1 MVLGVTLSASLALVN
16 NAMEKAPFVQMFED
30 RRADWPRT
38 AKKQENPMNLLKKRA
53 LAALIATCLAPCA
66 WSADEA
72 QHPAHAKIIAADS
85 SKPVLLA
92 GLRPQP
98 ELVWQRTSPNSK
110 ELDGPV
116 LYQILFRSSA
126 MPGHLPKIAP
136 NFTLTDSLISEGNG
150 FIAIGALSINSS
162 GIVTFANGQTF
173 PGGNGTVSSISAG
186 AGLTGGT
193 ITTTGTIGLDT
204 AFTDN
209 RYLRLNGGAMAGTI
223 TFANG
228 QTFPGAGTIT
238 GIATGPSLTGGGTS
252 GNVFL
257 NIAPGGV
264 TNPMLAANSVS
275 NANIADGSLNPAKI
289 AGTAAI
295 LGSNSFTGN
304 QSITGNITAS
314 GAVGIGTSAPAFKLQ
329 AVDSDATASGIQ
341 INASNTS
348 TVTNSFSVFS
358 ASANNGAVVSQMYA
372 DGLGTGPLG
381 TPGGVFGTFT
391 PHPIGFFTG
400 NIQRMGID
408 TDGSVS
414 INNKITI
421 YNGVPTA
428 GNGVPSIV
436 AAVNLTGLKTGQN
449 LALFTPSAPGLF
461 RVSVYELCTTADA
474 SAAIASFLNW
484 RDLSGTDQ
492 SITLT
497 PSGFIPALSCNAKGR
512 YTSVSTVVQSVANI
526 PIGLQVTPFNAFTT
540 GDYAV
545 FATVEQL
552 F

>member
-1 MVLGVTLSASLALVN
+1 
-16 NAMEKAPFVQMFED
+16 
-30 RRADWPRT
+30 
-38 AKKQENPMNLLKKRA
+38 MNLLKKRA
-53 LAALIATCLAPCA
+53 LAVLIATCLAPYA
-66 WSADEA
+66 WSADQT
-72 QHPAHAKIIAADS
+72 QHPIGAHAKTLAADS
-85 SKPVLLA
+85 SKPVLPA

-110 ELDGPV
+110 ALDGPV

-126 MPGHLPKIAP
+126 TPAHLPKIAS
-136 NFTLTDSLISEGNG
+136 NFTLTNSLISEGNG

-275 NANIADGSLNPAKI
+275 NTNIADGSLNPAKI
-289 AGTAAI
+289 AGTAAV

-304 QSITGNITAS
+304 QSINGNITAS
-314 GAVGIGTSAPAFKLQ
+314 GNVTASGDVGIGTPTPAFKLQ
-329 AVDSDATASGIQ
+329 AVDSDATTAGIQ
-341 INASNTS
+341 INTSNTS
-348 TVTNSFSVFS
+348 TANNSFSVFS

-414 INNKITI
+414 INNKITS
-421 YNGVPTA
+421 YNGVATA
-428 GNGVPSIV
+428 GNGVPGIV
-436 AAVNLTGLKTGQN
+436 AAFNLTGLKTNQN

-461 RVSVYELCTTADA
+461 RVSVYELCTTADMTA
-474 SAAIASFLNW
+474 TLTSTLNW

-492 SITLT
+492 FITIGSS
-497 PSGFIPALSCNAKGR
+497 SGIGNIPILPCNAAGH
-512 YTSVSTVVQSVANI
+512 YSSVTFVVQSVADI
-526 PIGLQVTPFNAFTT
+526 PIGLLVGLLNSFTS
-540 GDYAV
+540 GGNYAV